1 MKTIKLKELAE
12 IKIGLPLER
21 KKANPMS
28 TDKIEYKLLTL
39 KSFADLDNSTNLHY
53 EIFIADSSIDSQY
66 LTKKNDVIVRLRAP
80 TTAIHVSSKNTDL
93 VVSSLMAIITNI
105 DASILDSKYLAYYLN
120 SQYIQNQLLKNSQG
134 TSITMTKRTDLMELE
149 INLPPLEKQQKI
161 VNYIDTANQ
170 EIDLLNQLI
179 DKKNKLKTE
188 IFETFIKNNKDI

>member
-1 MKTIKLKELAE
+1 MKTLKTIKLKELAE

-21 KKANPMS
+21 KKAKPIS
-28 TDKIEYKLLTL
+28 PDKIEYKLLTL
-39 KSFADLDNSTNLHY
+39 KSFADLDNSTNFYY
-53 EIFIADSSIDSQY
+53 EIFIADSGIDSQY

-80 TTAIHVSSKNTDL
+80 TTAIYVSSKNTDL

-120 SQYIQNQLLKNSQG
+120 SKYIQNQLLKNSQG

-170 EIDLLNQLI
+170 EIDLLGKLI
-179 DKKNKLKTE
+179 NEKNKLKTE
-188 IFETFIKNNKDI
+188 IFETIIK